1 MFQTVIFDLDGT
13 ILNTLEDLA
22 AAGNWIC
29 RKRGWPEHTVEG
41 YRQLVGT
48 GMRNLLRLLDPMG
61 DSDPQLDEA
70 LAEYMDYYGQ
80 HSLEKTAPYPGI
92 PALLAELKRRGVKL
106 AVYSNKG
113 DRFCAEIV
121 EHFFPGVFDVIRG
134 KVDGVPVKPD
144 PEGLKIVMDALGAEK
159 ETTLYVGDS
168 NVDMET
174 ARNGGLVSCGVTWG
188 FRGRQ
193 ELQEAGAVHLAD
205 TAEGL
210 LALILGE

>member
-13 ILNTLEDLA
+13 VLNTLEDLA

-29 RKRGWPEHTVEG
+29 RRKGWPEHTVEG

-61 DSDPQLDEA
+61 DSDPGLDDA

-80 HSLEKTAPYPGI
+80 HCLEKTAPYPGI
-92 PALLAELKRRGVKL
+92 PALLAELKNRGVKL

-113 DRFCAEIV
+113 DRFCGEIV

-144 PEGLKIVMDALGAEK
+144 PAGLALVMNALGAETA
-159 ETTLYVGDS
+159 TTLYVGDS

-174 ARNGGLVSCGVTWG
+174 AKNGNLVSCGVTWG
-188 FRGRQ
+188 FRGRR
-193 ELQEAGAVHLAD
+193 ELEEAGAVHLAD
-205 TAEGL
+205 TAEEL
-210 LALILGE
+210 QALILRP

>member
-1 MFQTVIFDLDGT
+1 MFQTVILDLDGT

-22 AAGNWIC
+22 AAGNWLC
-29 RKRGWPEHTVEG
+29 RQRGWQEHTVEE
-41 YRQLVGT
+41 YRHLVGT
-48 GMRNLLRLLDPMG
+48 GMRNLIRLLDPLG
-61 DSDPQLDEA
+61 EADPALDEA
-70 LAEYMDYYGQ
+70 LDAYMEYYGQ
-80 HSLEKTAPYPGI
+80 HSMEKTAPYPGI
-92 PALLAELKRRGVKL
+92 REVLAAAKERGVRL
-106 AVYSNKG
+106 AVFSNKG
-113 DRFCAEIV
+113 DQFCGELV
-121 EHFFPGVFDVIRG
+121 EHFFPGLFSVIRG

-144 PEGLKIVMDALGAEK
+144 PAGLYQVMEELQAESAS
-159 ETTLYVGDS
+159 TLYVGDS

-205 TAEGL
+205 TAEEL